1 MRNYIIGLLTGI
13 FAGALYCAAPAPP
26 WYLWI
31 FFLAGSGLAAF
42 GIDVF
47 FGSFEEHQPRA
58 AWMGF
63 ALFGG
68 PGAFLLS
75 LVWLLGL

>member
-1 MRNYIIGLLTGI
+1 M
-13 FAGALYCAAPAPP
+13 
-26 WYLWI
+26 

-47 FGSFEEHQPRA
+47 FGSFEEKQPRA
-58 AWMGF
+58 ARMGL

-68 PGAFLLS
+68 PGAFLVAM
-75 LVWLLGL
+75 VWMLGF